1 MGLIRGGLIF
11 ILGIVLLVSLIAGN
25 IFLTLSLSSNP
36 ENLKEELTSETGKL
50 IESAAENV
58 LGIGVEEVID
68 KILPKLESHCENNT
82 EYIFSEQGYTI
93 NIPCETIQKGK
104 DAIIEEGINDI
115 VDEIY
120 KKEYECDS
128 IWECISDPNLKNSL
142 YLISE
147 DAKQEW
153 KSKFN
158 FTLFVSILLIAIMF
172 FLVTQKIDLPI
183 IVGFLIVLSSLPIL
197 GINKII
203 SFLDFPFL
211 KIIPLLFSESG
222 FVFSMVFIIGIAFM
236 TLGILTKFF
245 NFGYFFLEKI
255 NSLRSKKVKKES
267 KD

>member
-1 MGLIRGGLIF
+1 MGLIRGGLVF
-11 ILGIVLLVSLIAGN
+11 ILGIFLLMSLIVGN

-36 ENLKEELTSETGKL
+36 ENLKEELASETGKL
-50 IESAAENV
+50 IDSTVENV
-58 LGIGVEEVID
+58 LGIGIEEVINEV
-68 KILPKLESHCENNT
+68 LPKLQSHCENNT
-82 EYIFSEQGYTI
+82 EYVFSEQGYTI
-93 NIPCETIQKGK
+93 SIPCEIVKKGK
-104 DAIIEEGINDI
+104 DAIIEEGINNI

-120 KKEYECDS
+120 EKEYECES
-128 IWECISDPNLKNSL
+128 ILECVSSPDIRNSL

-147 DAKQEW
+147 EAKQEW

-158 FTLFVSILLIAIMF
+158 FTLFISMLLISIMF
-172 FLVTQKIDLPI
+172 FLVSQKIDLPI
-183 IVGFLIVLSSLPIL
+183 IVGFLILLSSLPIL

-203 SFLDFPFL
+203 SLLDFPFI

-222 FVFSMVFIIGIAFM
+222 FVFSVVFIIGVAFM

-255 NSLRSKKVKKES
+255 NNLRLKKFKKES